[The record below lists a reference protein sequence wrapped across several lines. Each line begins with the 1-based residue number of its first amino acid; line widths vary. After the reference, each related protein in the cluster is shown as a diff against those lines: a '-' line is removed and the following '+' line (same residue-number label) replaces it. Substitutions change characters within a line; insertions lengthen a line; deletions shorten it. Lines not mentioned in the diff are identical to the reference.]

1 MSGFLLVLSIG
12 PVQDFIASARRTRD
26 LWFGSHLLSEVSKA
40 AAKKIEEDQGSDSLI
55 FPSPERRESLEKGS
69 ELNVANVI
77 LAKVQDPERVFESAR
92 QAAQVRWREF
102 ADEAQDKILDCGL
115 HVSADLWENQVE
127 DAIEC
132 YGAWTPLEGDYRQ
145 ARKRVMRLLAA
156 RKQCRD
162 FKPNAGRQG
171 VPKSSL
177 DGLRESVI
185 EGKLDRGLQISLGI
199 KESEKLC
206 AIGLTKRIA
215 GAKHSFPSVSRV
227 AVEPWVRVVASQTD
241 LGVRE
246 KWDSLKDVCGQLQK
260 LGLISTVKGNETYNQ
275 VFPYEGSVLFRS
287 RLKDLLPEE
296 KMDPEKE
303 KDLVK
308 ETDPK
313 LAHAK
318 ELVEQ
323 ISALLKDLQSTKV
336 CGAPFP
342 YLAILAADGDKMGRT
357 ISEIGSPEDHRHF
370 STDLSGFAGAARRIV
385 QESSG
390 VCVYS
395 GGDDVLAFLP
405 VDSALPCAKA
415 LRQDFIARMGKW
427 KDGSGKSPTL
437 SVGVAIGH
445 AMEDLGD
452 LLKFAREAESLAK
465 NGNSPSDDPRDALA
479 VVVRARG
486 NEACAVRERWQGDDG
501 MKPLDVRLGLWAKL
515 HAAGCLPSK
524 FAYELRQTAE
534 FYGTPAG
541 PVAKNLADA
550 LKAETLRIFR
560 RKDVRLQPDEELL
573 ITGLIE
579 RIGGAEG
586 LLSLASELII
596 GQWLSEGLKTGKGGE
611 LPCR

>member
-1 MSGFLLVLSIG
+1 MSGFLLVLTIG

-26 LWFGSHLLSEVSKA
+26 LWFGSYLLSEVSKA
-40 AAKKIEEDQGSDSLI
+40 AAKMIEQDQGWDSLI

-77 LAKVQDPERVFESAR
+77 LAKVRDPERVFESAR
-92 QAAQVRWREF
+92 QAARVRWREF
-102 ADEAQDKILDCGL
+102 AGEAKDKIRECGL
-115 HVSADLWENQVE
+115 HVSADLWESQVE

-185 EGKLDRGLQISLGI
+185 EGKREIRAQARLRI
-199 KESEKLC
+199 KAGEQLC

-215 GAKHSFPSVSRV
+215 GGEQAFPSVSRV
-227 AVEPWVRVVASQTD
+227 AAEPWVRAVSSD
-241 LGVRE
+241 PRFRE
-246 KWDSLKDVCGQLQK
+246 SWDS
-260 LGLISTVKGNETYNQ
+260 VKGICGELEKLKLVAHVRGNGSYGQN
-275 VFPYEGSVLFRS
+275 FPYEGTVLFRS
-287 RLKDLLPEE
+287 RLKDILEE
-296 KMDPEKE
+296 KEGCPDPA
-303 KDLVK
+303 
-308 ETDPK
+308 
-313 LAHAK
+313 LA
-318 ELVEQ
+318 EQ
-323 ISALLKDLQSTKV
+323 LISRLHGLLKGLQSPKAMGEPT
-336 CGAPFP
+336 P

-357 ISEIGSPEDHRHF
+357 ISDIGSAEDHRHF

-405 VDSALPCAKA
+405 VDSSLSCARA

-486 NEACAVRERWQGDDG
+486 NEACALRERWQADDG
-501 MKPLDVRLGLWAKL
+501 MKPLDVRLGLWAEL

-534 FYGTPAG
+534 FYRTPAG

-550 LKAETLRIFR
+550 LKVETLRIFR

-573 ITGLIE
+573 ITALIE